1 MNFSVPDPG
10 GAGPGAPAMLVLR
23 GADPLVDIPPAPHFF
38 RRIRGLSFQVGLAG
52 GLAPVPNAIP
62 LSEIARVL
70 GSALFLDFGAH
81 PAVAHPNLDFLD
93 FKLE

>member
-1 MNFSVPDPG
+1 
-10 GAGPGAPAMLVLR
+10 MLVLR

-81 PAVAHPNLDFLD
+81 PAVA
-93 FKLE
+93 